1 MVRYVDY
8 LVHAWLL
15 GWVSEGGHSG
25 LILVID
31 SLTILMMT
39 TNKQT
44 P

>member
-25 LILVID
+25 LILVIIPD
-31 SLTILMMT
+31 NTHDDH
-39 TNKQT
+39 
-44 P
+44 